1 METSALRSFKILKF
15 TVFLLTR
22 AHQVQEIWDPD
33 PIDQS
38 FVGPKSNCTPN
49 TFKKI
54 FLILI

>member
-22 AHQVQEIWDPD
+22 VHQVQEIWDPD

-49 TFKKI
+49 NFKKI
-54 FLILI
+54 F